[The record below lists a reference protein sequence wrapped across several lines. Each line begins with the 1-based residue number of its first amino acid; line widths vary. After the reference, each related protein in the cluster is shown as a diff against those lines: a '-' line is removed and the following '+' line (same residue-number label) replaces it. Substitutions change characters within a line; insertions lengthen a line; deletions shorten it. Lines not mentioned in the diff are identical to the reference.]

1 MISIRRERPEDIG
14 SIRAVNEAA
23 FGEHTEADIVDALRH
38 ACPDLLPLVAES
50 DGEIVGH
57 ILFSPVTIE
66 DGSGSTQGMGLAP
79 MAVMP
84 NRQRQGIGAKL
95 IEAGGEIL
103 GERGCPFVIVLG
115 HPEFYPRFGF
125 VPASRHGLRCKWE
138 GVPDAAFMVLVLDEA
153 TMAGVRGVARYR
165 DEFDAA
171 M

>member
-23 FGEHTEADIVDALRH
+23 FGQRTEGDIVDALRH
-38 ACPDLLPLVAES
+38 ACPDLLSLVAES
-50 DGEIVGH
+50 DDEIVGH

-84 NRQRQGIGAKL
+84 NRQRQGIGSKL
-95 IEAGGEIL
+95 IEAGVEIL

-125 VPASRHGLRCKWE
+125 VPASRHGLRCQWE